1 MIDTVVFDFDG
12 TIMDT
17 NNIIIESWQ
26 HTYRTIKGHEG
37 DLGYILNTF
46 GEPLEDSM
54 RNAFPEVSTEES
66 VAVYRDFHRA
76 RFYDMIQLFPGVEE
90 MLANLK
96 EGGYKVGLATSRLKV
111 TAYQGLEK
119 YDLFKYFD
127 TVLTVEESVKP
138 KPDPELLLKTLAK
151 MDSKPETS
159 AMTGDTR
166 LDIACANRAGATSIL
181 VGWSE
186 ALAGKTKED
195 FTGDEV
201 PDYII
206 KTPQELFDVIR

>member
-1 MIDTVVFDFDG
+1 
-12 TIMDT
+12 
-17 NNIIIESWQ
+17 
-26 HTYRTIKGHEG
+26 
-37 DLGYILNTF
+37 
-46 GEPLEDSM
+46 
-54 RNAFPEVSTEES
+54 
-66 VAVYRDFHRA
+66 
-76 RFYDMIQLFPGVEE
+76 
-90 MLANLK
+90 
-96 EGGYKVGLATSRLKV
+96 
-111 TAYQGLEK
+111 
-119 YDLFKYFD
+119 
-127 TVLTVEESVKP
+127 VLTVEESVKP